1 VTSAAPSSGG
11 GPDGG
16 GPDSRPFG
24 DIAIVGVHEH
34 PTRWAPDKT
43 EFQIMA
49 ECARGALEDCGLALA
64 DVDGLFGA
72 SMTMGAM
79 GVIELA
85 EYLNLKPTYVDGTNI
100 GGSSFVAHVNHAA
113 AAIHAGMCE
122 VALILYGSTAA
133 SNAMAIGTGM
143 ATTEVFDPAQS
154 FVGPY
159 GMTTVGSYA
168 LVAKLHMERYGTT
181 SEQLAGIAVG
191 MRRHA
196 GLNPNA
202 KMRQPIT
209 VDDVLASRMISEPL
223 HLLDCCIISDGGG
236 AVVVTSAERAR
247 DLRKRPVLLLG
258 GGEAVS
264 HQEIGSPD
272 LLTIAA
278 RQSGELAFGRAGVG
292 HDDIDLAMIY
302 DSFTITVLAT
312 LENLGFCKAGEGGDF
327 VGDGRIQLGGALPV
341 NPDGGGLSNNHPG
354 MRGIFLV
361 IEATRQLRGECGA
374 RQVTG
379 AELACVHGT
388 GGTLGVAHSGATLI
402 LGAG

>member
-1 VTSAAPSSGG
+1 VSLSEKVS
-11 GPDGG
+11 
-16 GPDSRPFG
+16 
-24 DIAIVGVHEH
+24 IVGVHEH

-49 ECARGALEDCGLALA
+49 ESARGALEDCGLQLS
-64 DVDGLFGA
+64 DVDGLFAA
-72 SMTMGAM
+72 SMSMGAM
-79 GVIELA
+79 GIVDLA
-85 EYLNLKPTYVDGTNI
+85 EYLNLKPNYVDGTNI

-113 AAIHAGMCE
+113 AAINAGLCQ

-133 SNAMAIGTGM
+133 SNALAIGTGM
-143 ATTEVFDPAQS
+143 EHSGPDPRAS
-154 FVGPY
+154 FVTPY

-168 LVAKLHMERYGTT
+168 MVAKLHMTRYGTKP
-181 SEQLAGIAVG
+181 EQLAEIAVT

-196 GLNPNA
+196 GLNPHA

-209 VDDVLASRMISEPL
+209 VDDVLESRVISEPL

-236 AVVVTSAERAR
+236 AVVVTSTERAR
-247 DLRKRPVLLLG
+247 DLRKAPVRLLG
-258 GGEAVS
+258 CGEAVA
-264 HQEIGSPD
+264 HPEIGAPD

-278 RQSGELAFGRAGVG
+278 RQSSERAFAMAGV
-292 HDDIDLAMIY
+292 DRADIDLCNIY

-312 LENLGFCKAGEGGDF
+312 LENLGFCKPGEGGDF
-327 VGDGRIQLGGALPV
+327 VCGGRIGLGGALPV

-361 IEATRQLRGECGA
+361 IEATKQLRGECGE
-374 RQVTG
+374 RQVPD
-379 AELACVHGT
+379 ARLACVHGT

>member
-1 VTSAAPSSGG
+1 MSSNGISG
-11 GPDGG
+11 
-16 GPDSRPFG
+16 S
-24 DIAIVGVHEH
+24 IAIAGVYEH

-49 ECARGALEDCGLALA
+49 ESARGALQDAGLQLG
-64 DVDGLFGA
+64 DVDALFAA

-79 GVIELA
+79 GTVDLA
-85 EYLNLKPTYVDGTNI
+85 EYLNLKPDYIDGTNI
-100 GGSSFVAHVNHAA
+100 GGSSFVAHVTHAA
-113 AAIHAGMCE
+113 AAIHAGLCH

-133 SNAMAIGTGM
+133 SSSVAIGTGM
-143 ATTEVFDPAQS
+143 GEADKDPLHA

-168 LVAKLHMERYGTT
+168 LVAQLHKARYGTT
-181 SEQLAGIAVG
+181 AEQLAEIAVT

-209 VDDVLASRMISEPL
+209 VDDVLASRVISDPL

-247 DLRKRPVLLLG
+247 DLAKPPVLLLG
-258 GGEAVS
+258 AGEALA
-264 HQEIGSPD
+264 HQEIGRPD
-272 LLTIAA
+272 LLTVAA
-278 RQSGELAFGRAGVG
+278 RQSGERAFGMAGVQRS
-292 HDDIDLAMIY
+292 DIDLAMVY

-312 LENLGFCKAGEGGDF
+312 LENLGFCKVGEGGDF
-327 VGDGRIQLGGALPV
+327 VSGGRIGLGGDLPV

-361 IEATRQLRGECGA
+361 IEAVRQLRAEVPERQVEGA
-374 RQVTG
+374 R
-379 AELACVHGT
+379 LACVHGT

-402 LGAG
+402 LGAS